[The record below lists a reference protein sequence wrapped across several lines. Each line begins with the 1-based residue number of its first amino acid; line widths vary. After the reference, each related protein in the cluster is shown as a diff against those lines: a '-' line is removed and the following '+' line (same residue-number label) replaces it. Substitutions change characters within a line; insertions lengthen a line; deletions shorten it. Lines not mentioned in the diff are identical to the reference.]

1 MTEEMFHA
9 VVDKAGCSKG
19 DGGVLELPEG
29 STMTLYL
36 AHDGTQLQVSRVTA
50 LAQKGDIVETHN
62 AKGET
67 FLLALA
73 DLFAASIVG
82 GEGKDGGAG
91 RKAGFLG

>member
-9 VVDKAGCSKG
+9 VLDKAGCSKG
-19 DGGVLELPEG
+19 DGGRMELPEG
-29 STMTLYL
+29 STMTLYV
-36 AHDGTQLQVSRVTA
+36 AHDGTQLQVSRVNA
-50 LAQKGDIVETHN
+50 VAQRGDIVETHN

-67 FLLALA
+67 FLLALE

>member
-9 VVDKAGCSKG
+9 IVGKADCKKSS
-19 DGGVLELPEG
+19 DGRLSLPEG

-36 AHDGTQLQVSRVTA
+36 AHDGTQLQVSRVTS
-50 LAQKGDIVETHN
+50 LQQTGDVVETQN
-62 AKGET
+62 TKGET
-67 FLLALA
+67 FLLSLA

-82 GEGKDGGAG
+82 EGTDGAG

>member
-9 VVDKAGCSKG
+9 VLDKAGCSKG
-19 DGGVLELPEG
+19 DGARMELPEG

-36 AHDGTQLQVSRVTA
+36 AHEGTQLQVSRVTA
-50 LAQKGDIVETHN
+50 LIQNGDIVQTET

-67 FLLALA
+67 FLLALE
-73 DLFAASIVG
+73 DLFAASILG
-82 GEGKDGGAG
+82 GDGKDGSPG